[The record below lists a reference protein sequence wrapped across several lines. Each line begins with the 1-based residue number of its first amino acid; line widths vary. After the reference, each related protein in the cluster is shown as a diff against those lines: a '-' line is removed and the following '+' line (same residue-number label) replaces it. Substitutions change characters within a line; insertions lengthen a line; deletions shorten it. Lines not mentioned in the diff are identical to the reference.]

1 MTVGVESEIFD
12 RFGNGEGAL
21 EMENHQQTEMKNMAR
36 TYRNTPETKQ
46 KTKRRKSKKNK
57 ASWRAF
63 REQHRH
69 TKAMESSKHMNVA
82 RVVCR

>member
-1 MTVGVESEIFD
+1 MKARSDIFD
-12 RFGNGEGAL
+12 RYGMDEGAL
-21 EMENHQQTEMKNMAR
+21 EVENHQQTEMKTMAR
-36 TYRNTPETKQ
+36 TYRNTLETKQ

-69 TKAMESSKHMNVA
+69 SKAMESSKHMNVA
-82 RVVCR
+82 KVGCR

>member
-1 MTVGVESEIFD
+1 MKARSDIFD
-12 RFGNGEGAL
+12 RYGMDEGAL
-21 EMENHQQTEMKNMAR
+21 EVENHQQTEMKTMAR

-69 TKAMESSKHMNVA
+69 SNAMESSKHMNVA
-82 RVVCR
+82 KVVCR

>member
-1 MTVGVESEIFD
+1 MKARSDIFD
-12 RFGNGEGAL
+12 RFEMDEGAL
-21 EMENHQQTEMKNMAR
+21 EMENHQQTEMKTMAR

-69 TKAMESSKHMNVA
+69 KAMESSKHMNVA

>member
-1 MTVGVESEIFD
+1 MGVESEIFD

-21 EMENHQQTEMKNMAR
+21 EMENHQQTEMKTMAR

>member
-1 MTVGVESEIFD
+1 MTVGAESEIFD
-12 RFGNGEGAL
+12 RFEMDKGAL
-21 EMENHQQTEMKNMAR
+21 EMENHQQTEMENMAR

-57 ASWRAF
+57 TTWRAF

-69 TKAMESSKHMNVA
+69 NEAMESSKHMNVV

>member
-1 MTVGVESEIFD
+1 MVACAESEIFD

-21 EMENHQQTEMKNMAR
+21 EVENHQQTEMKTMAR
-36 TYRNTPETKQ
+36 TYRNTPEIKQ

-69 TKAMESSKHMNVA
+69 STAMESSKHMNVA
-82 RVVCR
+82 KVICR

>member
-1 MTVGVESEIFD
+1 MD
-12 RFGNGEGAL
+12 EGAL
-21 EMENHQQTEMKNMAR
+21 EVENHQQTEMKTMAR

-69 TKAMESSKHMNVA
+69 SKAMESSKHMNVA
-82 RVVCR
+82 KVVCR

>member
-1 MTVGVESEIFD
+1 MKARSEIFD
-12 RFGNGEGAL
+12 RF
-21 EMENHQQTEMKNMAR
+21 EMDEDAIETENHQQTEMKTMAR

>member
-1 MTVGVESEIFD
+1 MKARSDIFD
-12 RFGNGEGAL
+12 RYGMDEGAL
-21 EMENHQQTEMKNMAR
+21 EVENHQQTEMKTMAR

-57 ASWRAF
+57 AAWRAF

-69 TKAMESSKHMNVA
+69 SNAMESSKHMNVA